1 MVSVLAFYSD
11 GLSLNPAD
19 YKNIFLC
26 KKTKIK
32 GKKVGLGPSLKN
44 KQKTWSVINAKLV
57 VYN

>member
-19 YKNIFLC
+19 YKNNFLC
-26 KKTKIK
+26 GKTKK
-32 GKKVGLGPSLKN
+32 GKKAGLGPSLKN
-44 KQKTWSVINAKLV
+44 KQKTWSVMNAKIV